1 MKYVEIENEQT
12 TFFKSQMKTMK
23 LDILICT
30 SLFILSTMFF
40 SCEKD
45 KNYNYSGRI
54 LSYGTLEPI
63 SDAVVYII
71 AGKAVGILEPAQEWV
86 LDSVKTDASGK
97 FRITTKEGDY
107 HRIGKISKEGYYSDL
122 PGQVTSLVTGGPLAN
137 KDYIIDP
144 QGVLHVIIENDP
156 NVEGDY
162 IRFWG
167 SFTGTSLT
175 NDHSKKYIM
184 RANRIH
190 DIYYKTEE
198 IPSNLFRDSVFVEP
212 FDTTYLRIKF

>member
-1 MKYVEIENEQT
+1 
-12 TFFKSQMKTMK
+12 MKTQTK
-23 LDILICT
+23 NLKT
-30 SLFILSTMFF
+30 SLWLLTLMMTFTFF

-45 KNYNYSGRI
+45 KTSTYSGRI
-54 LSYGTLEPI
+54 LSYRTLEPLP
-63 SDAVVYII
+63 DAVVYII
-71 AGKAVGILEPAQEWV
+71 AGKAVGFLEPAQEWV
-86 LDSVKTDASGK
+86 LDSVKTDVSGK
-97 FRITTKEGDY
+97 FRITAKEGDY
-107 HRIGKISKEGYYSDL
+107 HRIGKINKEGYYSDIGNKESTL
-122 PGQVTSLVTGGPLAN
+122 FQSGPLSN
-137 KDYIIDP
+137 QDYIIDP
-144 QGVLHVIIENDP
+144 KGVLHVIIENDP

-175 NDHSKKYIM
+175 NDHSKKYLV

-198 IPSNLFRDSVFVEP
+198 IPSNLFKDSVFVEP